1 MPFDSSLESTV
12 LGLSLVKF
20 SLQTDIFS
28 LSYGLY
34 TACPWNSHSATLPI
48 FDSNL
53 ELCSTVRPEKFILE
67 CVSMGKSTVKVSE
80 LLPVQK
86 WRFI

>member
-48 FDSNL
+48 FDSNSRL
-53 ELCSTVRPEKFILE
+53 RKHGQINSKGFRIIARVEVEIYMILYH
-67 CVSMGKSTVKVSE
+67 
-80 LLPVQK
+80 
-86 WRFI
+86 